1 MTKPELETLVGE
13 QAKRIDELES
23 MLEQQIVTSVSP
35 VPDKFKELI
44 QQLEDERKIFVSER
58 KPVRR
63 HTMAIKMLGKQMA
76 NLAPMYK

>member
-1 MTKPELETLVGE
+1 MTKPELEILVSE
-13 QAKRIDELES
+13 QAKKIYELE
-23 MLEQQIVTSVSP
+23 LILDQPIVTSVSP

-44 QQLEDERKIFVSER
+44 KQLEDERKIFVSER

-76 NLAPMYK
+76 NIAPMYK